1 MVMQISDIK
10 NLSREELL
18 SMVEM
23 LLKRVVELENELEK
37 YKHPKN
43 SSNSSIPP
51 SKDENRLKRKSL
63 REKTGYKPGGQKGHE
78 GNTLKMT
85 ETPDIIEKHIPEYCN
100 YCGKDISNLPYE
112 FVGKRQ
118 VIDIPEIKLHV
129 TEHHLYKKV
138 CTCGHETS
146 SEYPLEANAP
156 ISYGNNIESLIGY
169 LHARQYIPFKRMKEI
184 IKNVFNVSI
193 SEGGIHYLLN
203 KLAQKSLPA
212 YEMIKGKI
220 KNTYAAIGS
229 DETGLKVNGHKH
241 WAWTWQTH
249 DATFITITDNRAQRS
264 ITENFKNGFKNAI
277 LVHDCWKSHFNT
289 NALSHQICI
298 AHLLRDLNYL
308 TEKYEHKWSRICK
321 ALFKSALD
329 LKSKMDVT
337 DYYIHN
343 PKRTS
348 IEKRLNILIQ
358 YPLDEEKT
366 ELIAFQ
372 NRLSKYRNFIFTFLY
387 HPKVPPD
394 NNASERAIRNIK
406 VKQKISGQFK
416 SPNGAF
422 IFAVLRS
429 ITDTII
435 KNNQNVYNSLK
446 VIANLHTD

>member
-1 MVMQISDIK
+1 MVMQIPDIK
-10 NLSREELL
+10 NLSREELI
-18 SMVEM
+18 SIVEM

-63 REKTGYKPGGQKGHE
+63 REKTGCKPGGQKGHE

-156 ISYGNNIESLIGY
+156 VSYGNNIESLIGY

-229 DETGLKVNGHKH
+229 DETGLKVNGNKH

-264 ITENFKNGFKNAI
+264 ITENFKNGFKNAV
-277 LVHDCWKSHFNT
+277 LVHDCWRSHFNT

-308 TEKYEHKWSRICK
+308 TEKYEHKWSRVCK
-321 ALFKSALD
+321 TLFKSALY

-348 IEKRLNILIQ
+348 IEKRLNILVQ
-358 YPLDEEKT
+358 YPLDEKNT

-372 NRLSKYRNFIFTFLY
+372 KRLIKYRDFIFTFLY
-387 HPKVPPD
+387 HPKVPAD
-394 NNASERAIRNIK
+394 NNASERAIRKSK
-406 VKQKISGQFK
+406 VKQKREHILNIVNCLFDIEHLFSKEQTNDK
-416 SPNGAF
+416 C
-422 IFAVLRS
+422 S
-429 ITDTII
+429 IY
-435 KNNQNVYNSLK
+435 KEQ
-446 VIANLHTD
+446 